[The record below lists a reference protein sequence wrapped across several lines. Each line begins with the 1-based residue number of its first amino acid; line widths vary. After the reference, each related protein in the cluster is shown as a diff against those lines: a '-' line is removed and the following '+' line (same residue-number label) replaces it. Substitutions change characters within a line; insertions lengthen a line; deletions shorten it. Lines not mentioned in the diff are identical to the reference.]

1 MAIFRHRAK
10 PSRTQE
16 KNDQGD
22 FYSSLVTIQDP
33 YGAASE
39 AYRMLRTNILYP
51 FTDAPPKTIVVTSA
65 DIGEG
70 KTTVCGNLGV
80 ALAQAGKSTLIA
92 DCDFRKPAMHKLFE
106 LRNIIGIMDV
116 LVGERSIQEVYEE
129 PVAGLQ
135 VATMGPIPPN
145 PAEIL
150 GSQRFSGFLTSIRE
164 EFDYILIDTP
174 PVGRVTDPAILA
186 TQGDGVILV
195 VNAQNTHKDD
205 VRRSVRSLQAVG
217 AHVLGTVMNNVKVS
231 RREYEYYSYSGK
243 TSS

>member
-1 MAIFRHRAK
+1 MGIIPRRAK
-10 PSRTQE
+10 PNRTQE
-16 KNDQGD
+16 KNDQGV
-22 FYSSLVTIQDP
+22 FFRSLVTIQDP

-51 FTDAPPKTIVVTSA
+51 FTDAPPKIIVVTSA
-65 DIGEG
+65 DVGEG
-70 KTTVCGNLGV
+70 KTTVCANLGV
-80 ALAQAGKSTLIA
+80 ALAQAGKSALIA

-106 LRNIIGIMDV
+106 LRNIIGIMNV

-129 PVAGLQ
+129 PVEGLQ

-150 GSQRFSGFLTSIRE
+150 GSQRFSEFLTSIRE

-205 VRRSVRSLQAVG
+205 VQRSVRSLQAVG

-231 RREYEYYSYSGK
+231 Q
-243 TSS
+243 